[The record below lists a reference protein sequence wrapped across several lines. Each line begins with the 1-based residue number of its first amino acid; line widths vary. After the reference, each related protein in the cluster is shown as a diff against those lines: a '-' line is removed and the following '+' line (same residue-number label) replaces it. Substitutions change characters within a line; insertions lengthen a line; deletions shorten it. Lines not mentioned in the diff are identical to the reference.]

1 MDRFSFTLQVEG
13 LDPRR
18 DDYEDRLYQAGCSD
32 ALVAVIENTLFVDF
46 DREAPSYEKAL
57 SSAKNDV
64 ERAGGSVV
72 QALPL
77 MGL

>member
-1 MDRFSFTLQVEG
+1 VDRFSFTLEVEG

-18 DDYEDRLYQAGCSD
+18 GDYEDRLCQAGCND

-57 SSAKNDV
+57 LSARTDV

-72 QALPL
+72 RALPL
-77 MGL
+77 TGL